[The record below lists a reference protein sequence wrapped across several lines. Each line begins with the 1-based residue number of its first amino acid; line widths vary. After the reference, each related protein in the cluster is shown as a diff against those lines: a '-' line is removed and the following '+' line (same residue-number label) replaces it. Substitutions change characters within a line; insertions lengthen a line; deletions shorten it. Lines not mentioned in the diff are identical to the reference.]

1 MELRNRV
8 ESLYLKQETITN
20 LLTILDSH
28 FQKKDYENITLDLYS
43 KKYLWKEYS
52 SLLYQIILDADDIK
66 RELKNIIESLYKKV
80 EDKYDN

>member
-28 FQKKDYENITLDLYS
+28 FQKKR
-43 KKYLWKEYS
+43 LWKYNFRFIFQKISMER
-52 SLLYQIILDADDIK
+52 I
-66 RELKNIIESLYKKV
+66 
-80 EDKYDN
+80 